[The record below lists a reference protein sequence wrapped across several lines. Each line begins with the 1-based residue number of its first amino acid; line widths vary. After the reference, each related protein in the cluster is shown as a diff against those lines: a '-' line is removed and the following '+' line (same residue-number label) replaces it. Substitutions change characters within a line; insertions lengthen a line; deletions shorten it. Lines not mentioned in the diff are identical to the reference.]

1 MRLQELAQA
10 SGRLAIANDKAAE
23 ELTAL
28 LQKWFAKHFLK
39 GIKLPLLKTMYGTE
53 AFNAFTACLTEHGEA
68 AVITV
73 LRKLDPHRDDILDSD
88 TNRDGGSHP
97 RACSGSDPT
106 HPEAEKR
113 EDGQRTIR
121 KIDKGRRDLRAITSL
136 TASVTAAKH
145 KSTSREPPITHQ
157 ASRATVFPSA
167 LTMM

>member
-28 LQKWFAKHFLK
+28 LEKWFAKHFLK

-73 LRKLDPHRDDILDSD
+73 LRKLDPHRDDIL
-88 TNRDGGSHP
+88 TRTRTEMEAHIRELAAG
-97 RACSGSDPT
+97 RIQPT
-106 HPEAEKR
+106 PKPKK
-113 EDGQRTIR
+113 GKT
-121 KIDKGRRDLRAITSL
+121 DKGPSGR
-136 TASVTAAKH
+136 
-145 KSTSREPPITHQ
+145 STRVGGIYERSR
-157 ASRATVFPSA
+157 
-167 LTMM
+167 L